1 MVQRMQKE
9 LLNDSM
15 FIERLESDDENDP
28 TVAAQQNDFSC
39 ETIQLEK
46 VTNIDEIFSTTQTGN
61 EVMEIL
67 RTNTSPNEQCLKT
80 IKTVLCDFLRS
91 NYGLRP
97 PTFYKNLLA
106 QLLVKRYPVLASAT
120 CDVPQALWFHP
131 NARGKNRHSGR
142 LHYHMEYLA
151 RKSGERVIP
160 RNKLQRVSQLDTL
173 PDVSPII
180 PANDMDQ
187 LIIEQKFLCPGPNT
201 KARAIELWQLTFAD
215 RDIFRKRA
223 EMGTY
228 LKDNPMSTAFNG
240 LLITLDFEALV
251 HNTNNFMDQFED
263 LKPMVLARYHELYQ
277 NITDDTARVLAIIR
291 KYNPSR
297 GAKRAKD
304 ADPVKENALKDII
317 EWLQILVGSVVVVAH
332 RTQLRVVKEGVEIA
346 RPNVVISAST
356 QHPIMAPVQEDS
368 EPEFRGFPE
377 IETRRGTKRKTEAV
391 NSPLR
396 QLRRS
401 KRMRTK
407 KVDNVFVY
415 GKKLS

>member
-317 EWLQILVGSVVVVAH
+317 EWLQEEDPLPEMATETPMLYFRVDCGTIRWRDHLITVEGNLLHCFGLLCQCFVVFNCKCHPADKQFFLYIMTTLFGVGTVTTAG
-332 RTQLRVVKEGVEIA
+332 E
-346 RPNVVISAST
+346 N
-356 QHPIMAPVQEDS
+356 
-368 EPEFRGFPE
+368 F
-377 IETRRGTKRKTEAV
+377 
-391 NSPLR
+391 
-396 QLRRS
+396 RRS
-401 KRMRTK
+401 
-407 KVDNVFVY
+407 NQ
-415 GKKLS
+415 